1 MGWNE
6 NIKKILDFIP
16 IFERQVKENESLESR
31 VEALENAKIEP
42 IEYDDS
48 ELRKEIARFNELFD
62 SFRRTEGEQSAIA
75 IGNVNKQI
83 RELSKAIEDTPKP
96 YDDSK
101 LVDMIND
108 IEKHD
113 DTDITKEIET
123 IKKSVEAIKPYNDE
137 ALIKKLVEIEGEVKG
152 ISIPAPYD
160 DSPIRKAIDSIKP
173 FDDSKLKADI
183 KKLSESM
190 AKIKPYNDAAIKKS
204 IKAINQTLIAIKPYD
219 DAELKRLIKEIKTA
233 QASYKQY
240 DDSAISKRI
249 DNLKPYDDK
258 AVKRLIS
265 ELSSKVSKMMSDH
278 KKENSGKIKQLAKET
293 PKPYDDG
300 FISGR
305 IEKQGEAIAELSGQV
320 SKLKQLFEVD

>member
-16 IFERQVKENESLESR
+16 IFERQVKANESLEGR
-31 VEALENAKIEP
+31 VKALESAKVEP

-48 ELRKEIARFNELFD
+48 ELRKEITRFNELFN

-75 IGNVNKQI
+75 IGRINKQV
-83 RELSKAIEDTPKP
+83 RELSKAIG
-96 YDDSK
+96 S
-101 LVDMIND
+101 
-108 IEKHD
+108 
-113 DTDITKEIET
+113 
-123 IKKSVEAIKPYNDE
+123 
-137 ALIKKLVEIEGEVKG
+137 EVKG
-152 ISIPAPYD
+152 ISTPAPYD
-160 DSPIRKAIDSIKP
+160 DSSIRKTIENIKP

-183 KKLSESM
+183 KKLSESV

-219 DAELKRLIKEIKTA
+219 DTELKRLIKEVKAA

-240 DDSAISKRI
+240 DDSSISERI
-249 DNLKPYDDK
+249 DNLKSYDDK
-258 AVKRLIS
+258 AVKKQIS

-278 KKENSGKIKQLAKET
+278 KKENSDKLKQLSKET
-293 PKPYDDG
+293 PKPYDDSS
-300 FISGR
+300 ISGR
-305 IEKQGEAIAELSGQV
+305 IEKQGEAIADLSGEV